1 MYGQSISTFFKFTQ
15 GLYTYRFH
23 HKLWALSVVEVRC
36 RFRGFAGMP
45 SEQTPHIPPEEEG
58 GLNFLKS
65 LDRFALVEGI
75 FHNARRRVGEWR
87 RGV

>member
-1 MYGQSISTFFKFTQ
+1 MYGQGISTFFKLKQ
-15 GLYTYRFH
+15 DLDTYRFH
-23 HKLWALSVVEVRC
+23 HKLWALSVVEVC
-36 RFRGFAGMP
+36 CWFRGVAGMP
-45 SEQTPHIPPEEEG
+45 NEQTPHIPPEEEG

-75 FHNARRRVGEWR
+75 FPNARRRVGDWR